1 MSRGSYGVALTE
13 DFHEAAK
20 EHLLRPDGQED
31 ICFALWRPSSGATRQ
46 SALMQSL
53 ILPGEGDRL
62 LHGNVSFTPQ
72 FFERALAEA
81 AAAGLGLAMLHSHP
95 AGVGW
100 QDMSE
105 PDRVAEST
113 NAGAV
118 LGATGHPFLG
128 MTLGGR
134 DAAWSARLWER
145 VAPRTYESRWCSCVR
160 VVGERLSPT
169 FMPALAPPPSPSS
182 TTVRTVSAWG
192 VAAHADLVRL
202 RVGIVGAGSTGGFVA
217 EALARTGFEDLLLL
231 DFDKIED
238 HNLDRLVY
246 ATSAD
251 VGKLKVSVLAERLRQ
266 DATSERFDVAA
277 MARAVFEPEAFRA
290 ALDCDILVS
299 CVDRPWGRH
308 VLNHIAYA
316 HLIPVVDAGILVRTH
331 RKGHLVGADW
341 SAQTVGVGRPCLECL
356 GQYDSG
362 MVQLE
367 RDGMLDDPSYIEGLS
382 DDHPLKVRQNVFAFS
397 MACASLQVLQLLSL
411 VVAPQGCANAGVQR
425 YHFVGS
431 EMEPRRFGTCHEN
444 CLMPGLVGMGDDSP
458 YQVTETRPAACG
470 GHENLPAEI
479 PPEVGRGRSVVAAA
493 AHWFRSLLK
502 RRG

>member
-1 MSRGSYGVALTE
+1 MSRGKYGVALTE
-13 DFHEAAK
+13 ALHEAVMG
-20 EHLLRPDGQED
+20 HLIRTDGQED

-46 SALMQSL
+46 TALIQSL
-53 ILPGEGDRL
+53 ILPREGDRL

-95 AGVGW
+95 EGTGW

-105 PDRVAEST
+105 PDRFAEST

-118 LGATGHPFLG
+118 LGATDRPFLG

-134 DAAWSARLWER
+134 DDAWSARFWER
-145 VAPRTYESRWCSCVR
+145 VAPRTYEAKWCSCVR
-160 VVGERLSPT
+160 VVGEMLSPT
-169 FMPALAPPPSPSS
+169 FMPTLAPPPALNSA
-182 TTVRTVSAWG
+182 TVRTISAWG
-192 VAAHADLVRL
+192 PVTHANLVRL
-202 RVGIVGAGSTGGFVA
+202 RVGIIGVGSTGGLVA
-217 EALARTGFEDLLLL
+217 EALARTGFEDLLLI
-231 DFDKIED
+231 DFDHIEI

-251 VGKLKVSVLAERLRQ
+251 VGKLKVSTLAQRLRQ
-266 DATSERFDVAA
+266 DATNPKFDVET
-277 MARAVFEPEAFRA
+277 MARGVFEPDAFRA
-290 ALDCDILVS
+290 ALDCDVLVS

-331 RKGHLVGADW
+331 RRGHLVGADW

-362 MVQLE
+362 TVQLE

-382 DDHPLKVRQNVFAFS
+382 DDHPLKARQNVFAFS
-397 MACASLQVLQLLSL
+397 MACASLQVLQLLNL
-411 VVAPQGCANAGVQR
+411 VVAPLGRANAGVQR

-431 EMEPRRFGTCHEN
+431 EMEPRRFGTCHAN

-458 YQVTETRPAACG
+458 YQVTGARTAAPGVPSLPTEDTPAI
-470 GHENLPAEI
+470 N
-479 PPEVGRGRSVVAAA
+479 RGRPMVGLIGKVVN
-493 AHWFRSLLK
+493 WFR
-502 RRG
+502 RR